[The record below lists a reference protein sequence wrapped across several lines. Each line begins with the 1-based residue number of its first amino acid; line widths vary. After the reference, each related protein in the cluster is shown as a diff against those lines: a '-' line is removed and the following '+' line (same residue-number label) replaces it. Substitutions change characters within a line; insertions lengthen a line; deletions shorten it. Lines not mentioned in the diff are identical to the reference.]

1 MYVNKAGEVNCFRAI
16 IHTDS
21 AFLLPLNL
29 QKQCS
34 LIMLNKLFLAKA
46 TVRFVYIPSTENILC
61 FSLRNAEY
69 LYIPLEQLKEPIIV
83 V

>member
-16 IHTDS
+16 IHIDS

-34 LIMLNKLFLAKA
+34 LIMLNKLFLA
-46 TVRFVYIPSTENILC
+46 
-61 FSLRNAEY
+61 
-69 LYIPLEQLKEPIIV
+69 
-83 V
+83 